1 MTGSDGPTLYR
12 YRDAVNGFFEFATE
26 NARAILPPG
35 LQPVEPRHGL
45 SVLAVTAFEFHES
58 PVGSYREIVLSV
70 LVAPRIVQGEPMP
83 RAAMYPFMVATSTEA
98 SRRHGIERWLLPHHM
113 KDLDIRLER
122 SRDDMVVSV
131 ADGKAPVL
139 RLMVTECPD
148 VGWQAVEHRY
158 QTFSKDEHGTYLSV
172 LLMNGPFLE
181 HEEERGSLILGPH
194 VFNAAIDRDEIATTP
209 FREQWMK
216 QGTETISPLQ
226 PLAAFAS
233 R

>member
-35 LQPVEPRHGL
+35 LQPVEPHHGQ

-58 PVGSYREIVLSV
+58 PIGSYREIVLSV
-70 LVAPRIVQGEPMP
+70 LVAPRIVHGEQMP
-83 RAAMYPFMVATSTEA
+83 RAAMYPFMVATTTEA
-98 SRRHGIERWLLPHHM
+98 SRRHGIERWLLPHYM

-122 SRDDMVVSV
+122 SGDAMAVSV
-131 ADGKAPVL
+131 AEGKVPIL
-139 RLMVTECPD
+139 SLTVTD
-148 VGWQAVEHRY
+148 RGVDWQPVEHRY